1 MDNKIINEISKLL
14 EKIRTLQENENP
26 EFEKEFTTLK
36 NNLKK
41 QVPKKHKDWSLDSV
55 NEKFG
60 ERKGRNAIEI
70 EYSHK
75 SNEEIMVTIIFS
87 TKTAL
92 IGKFKDGHIWLH
104 VEYMNG
110 EDGEYLAEEWIK
122 PKDVNVKTITK
133 YLDKAQKKG

>member
-1 MDNKIINEISKLL
+1 MDKKLINNISKLL
-14 EKIRTLQENENP
+14 NEIRIEERNENP

-41 QVPKKHKDWSLDSV
+41 QVPKKHKNWNLDNV

-70 EYSHK
+70 DYSHK
-75 SNEEIMVTIIFS
+75 SSEEIMVTIIFS

-133 YLDKAQKKG
+133 YLDKAEKKG